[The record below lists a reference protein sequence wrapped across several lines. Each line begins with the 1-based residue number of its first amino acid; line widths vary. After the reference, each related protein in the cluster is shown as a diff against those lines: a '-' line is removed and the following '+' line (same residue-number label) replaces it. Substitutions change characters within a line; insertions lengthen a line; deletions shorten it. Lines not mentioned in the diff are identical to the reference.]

1 MFCRS
6 LFVLLYFFFWPLCC
20 LFLDIRILI
29 APLVSSNSSSSP
41 PSGVLI
47 YPVVRSDFRIKTM
60 FRNCLAFAST
70 WVNFQLLGGPCC
82 SYSVFTVVF
91 LFCLSSSCVH
101 LLSMS
106 LDSSFL
112 MAPSAFSNVYL
123 HIVIFIYISSLHLYV
138 MYIYLCIL
146 MSNTISI
153 SRTVT

>member
-20 LFLDIRILI
+20 LFFLDIRILI
-29 APLVSSNSSSSP
+29 ASLISSNSSSSSP
-41 PSGVLI
+41 PNGVLI
-47 YPVVRSDFRIKTM
+47 YPVVRSDFRIKKTM
-60 FRNCLAFAST
+60 FRNGLAFAST
-70 WVNFQLLGGPCC
+70 CVHFRLLGGPCC

-123 HIVIFIYISSLHLYV
+123 HIVIFIYISSHHLFMLCV
-138 MYIYLCIL
+138 SIYAY
-146 MSNTISI
+146 
-153 SRTVT
+153 